1 MVHAKQFFGKG
12 SERRDI
18 KAVSGRI
25 TEAKKVKE
33 GLVKPLEARRSE
45 FVQETLAY
53 QEALRG
59 NTPTEDI
66 IKKVKALSD
75 TTKIQSMIDGYITE
89 QQKGVTQEGATQELQ
104 N

>member
-1 MVHAKQFFGKG
+1 MFMLNI
-12 SERRDI
+12 D
-18 KAVSGRI
+18 
-25 TEAKKVKE
+25 
-33 GLVKPLEARRSE
+33 RRSW
-45 FVQETLAY
+45 TAWILAY

-66 IKKVKALSD
+66 IKKIKALSD